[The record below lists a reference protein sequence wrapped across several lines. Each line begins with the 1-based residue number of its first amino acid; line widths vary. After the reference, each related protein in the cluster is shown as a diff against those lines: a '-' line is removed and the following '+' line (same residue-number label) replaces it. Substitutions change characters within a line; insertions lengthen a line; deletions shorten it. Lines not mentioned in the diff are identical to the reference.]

1 MHPLLSSTLALTTSA
16 PTLQS
21 FAPDPGTGL
30 GAGGAVLITILGL
43 LYVAFFAAMIWVY
56 ATIIRKA
63 GYSGWYVLVL
73 FVPIVNL
80 VYLVLFAVKEWPV
93 QQRLRQLQGI
103 AGGAPQP
110 GFLPAGPGSGGYGY

>member
-1 MHPLLSSTLALTTSA
+1 
-16 PTLQS
+16 
-21 FAPDPGTGL
+21 
-30 GAGGAVLITILGL
+30 
-43 LYVAFFAAMIWVY
+43 MIWVY

-93 QQRLRQLQGI
+93 QQQLRQMQGI
-103 AGGAPQP
+103 TG
-110 GFLPAGPGSGGYGY
+110 AGPQRAYLPPGTGFGGYGH